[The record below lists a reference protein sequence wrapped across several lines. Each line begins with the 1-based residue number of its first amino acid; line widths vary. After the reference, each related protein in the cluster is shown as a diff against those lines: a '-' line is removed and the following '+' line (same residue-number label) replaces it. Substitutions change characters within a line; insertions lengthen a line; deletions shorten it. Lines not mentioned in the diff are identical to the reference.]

1 MLRFSLDSRSFEILV
16 KGADGAERECY
27 RRRCLNCALLRN
39 SIRAR
44 MPSSKPSAT
53 DSAGKPGIPIGKE
66 TICVEVDVVDPVVVI
81 VDVVS

>member
-1 MLRFSLDSRSFEILV
+1 VVYYFQRFLDPVCLF
-16 KGADGAERECY
+16 
-27 RRRCLNCALLRN
+27 RRT
-39 SIRAR
+39 IKAR

-53 DSAGKPGIPIGKE
+53 DSAGKPGIPIGKG